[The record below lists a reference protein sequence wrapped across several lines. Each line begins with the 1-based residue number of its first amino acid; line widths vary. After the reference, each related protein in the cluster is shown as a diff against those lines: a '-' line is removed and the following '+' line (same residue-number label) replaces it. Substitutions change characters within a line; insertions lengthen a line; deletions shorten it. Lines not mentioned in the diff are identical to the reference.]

1 VSGLEVFGNGEF
13 EIEAEQHPVDGFRVH
28 GANLARYLGFRDAQS
43 MVRNVP
49 AGEKGYTLVRTPA
62 GDVEAIYVT
71 EAGFY
76 RILGQRQAPRVKDEA
91 ARQTVQRFQ
100 DWVYGVLIPGW
111 RKGRIP
117 QQRQPETVALPN
129 ARELALMVIE
139 AEDAKALLEAQVA
152 ELQPAAEAWRGLAE
166 AGGAYQVGDAAKIL
180 CNAGHQM
187 GRQRLFDYL
196 GDLGWT
202 FRGKSIDGT
211 SKGPWHANQRRVDDK
226 LLVEVPMKRPAR
238 DEAGTVIGGQVAP
251 AQIRITVKGI
261 EKLHGLLSRELLALP
276 ASK

>member
-49 AGEKGYTLVRTPA
+49 AGEKGYTLVRTPS

-111 RKGRIP
+111 RQGRIP
-117 QQRQPETVALPN
+117 KQRQPETVALPTT
-129 ARELALMVIE
+129 RELALMVIE
-139 AEDAKALLEAQVA
+139 AEDAKAALEAQVA
-152 ELQPAAEAWRGLAE
+152 ELQPAADAWNEVAAADGSVL
-166 AGGAYQVGDAAKIL
+166 VGDASKML
-180 CNAGHQM
+180 QNAGIDT
-187 GRQRLFDYL
+187 GPVRLFKQMET
-196 GDLGWT
+196 LGWVY
-202 FRGKSIDGT
+202 RWT
-211 SKGPWHANQRRVDDK
+211 SPDEEAHGPWKAKQDQIECGR
-226 LLVEVPMKRPAR
+226 LMEVPTTYVHPNTKVR
-238 DEAGTVIGGQVAP
+238 TVGNP
-251 AQIRITVKGI
+251 QIRVTMKGV
-261 EKLHGLLSRELLALP
+261 EKLHDLMGRKRLALP
-276 ASK
+276 AK